1 MDRFEEVMAKII
13 AKIQEVLHAIL
24 AYIPAYYKD

>member
-1 MDRFEEVMAKII
+1 MDRFEKVIAEII

-24 AYIPAYYKD
+24 AYIPAYQD